1 MTSSGTRVLS
11 WVAALGI
18 GLLAF
23 QSQHPLE
30 ADPVADFSF
39 ALQYAPSGSRY
50 RRITAQRLARVFE
63 NHLEPKP
70 SVGEARALA
79 EHLLEL
85 CRKHRFDPAFIL
97 SLVQVESSFRSH
109 VVSPAGAVGLMQ
121 LMPATARVVARR
133 YRLPWRGIEALRE
146 PRVNLAYGMAYLGE
160 LRDRYADLPPYFHI
174 AAYNLGPSKLDQL
187 RSRKGFKPVK
197 TQAYYER
204 IKRGVHLWR
213 YFPLEGGREG

>member
-1 MTSSGTRVLS
+1 MTTSGTRVLS
-11 WVAALGI
+11 WFAALGI

-50 RRITAQRLARVFE
+50 RRITAERLARVFQ

-85 CRKHRFDPAFIL
+85 CREHRFDPAFIL
-97 SLVQVESSFRSH
+97 SLIQVESSFRSAAI
-109 VVSPAGAVGLMQ
+109 SPAGAIGLMQ
-121 LMPATARVVARR
+121 IMPATGRVIARR
-133 YRLPWRGIEALRE
+133 HRLAWRGDEALRD
-146 PRVNLAYGMAYLGE
+146 PRVNLAYGMAYLAE
-160 LRDRYADLPPYFHI
+160 LRDRYAHLPPYFHI
-174 AAYNLGPSKLDQL
+174 AAYNIGPSKLDQL

-204 IKRGVHLWR
+204 IKRGMHVWR
-213 YFPLEGGREG
+213 YYPLDGGRPG